1 MELFASANGLINH
14 IGHCMCHIVEQQI
27 LFISTSH
34 KIRPTPTPHSHRPH
48 FLFQSRNI
56 SRQSCKTMTHNYPE
70 QKSTVALTNVVFTV
84 QATLC
89 SHISTNYLLF
99 ISAKEREGK
108 KSEGKREAGKK
119 KVRVIET
126 DRKRRN

>member
-1 MELFASANGLINH
+1 
-14 IGHCMCHIVEQQI
+14 
-27 LFISTSH
+27 
-34 KIRPTPTPHSHRPH
+34 
-48 FLFQSRNI
+48 
-56 SRQSCKTMTHNYPE
+56 MTHNYPE

-108 KSEGKREAGKK
+108 KSEGKREAGKE